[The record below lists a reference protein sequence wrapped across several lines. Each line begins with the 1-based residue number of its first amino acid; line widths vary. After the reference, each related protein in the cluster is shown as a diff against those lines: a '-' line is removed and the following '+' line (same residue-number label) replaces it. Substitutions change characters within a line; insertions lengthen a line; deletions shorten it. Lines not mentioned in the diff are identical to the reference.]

1 MRSKPKNDRNE
12 NRNLFRSI
20 VRNKKAKAMH
30 ATRLA
35 KRLACPVSR
44 STAFGQ
50 NFGAMGCNSL
60 VYVHLA
66 RLDCA
71 ELFKTSSVSFQGKS
85 QYLQGSEVAD
95 LVGVTGAS

>member
-1 MRSKPKNDRNE
+1 
-12 NRNLFRSI
+12 
-20 VRNKKAKAMH
+20 
-30 ATRLA
+30 
-35 KRLACPVSR
+35 
-44 STAFGQ
+44 
-50 NFGAMGCNSL
+50 MGCNSL

-95 LVGVTGAS
+95 LVGVTGAAKNCQFTAHLYASLRG